1 MRGRGRLPLGPVRTM
16 AAIAHFVSNRF
27 KPVYQTSAF
36 GPHTISMRPLFPKL
50 PGSPLSPNRSQK
62 MIDQA
67 ADARVLSRKVCVV
80 VRLRETR
87 CGLDQVSMSDDN
99 LLSRRYDQ
107 KISFRLYSEHVNG
120 KSFSDLALL
129 YSRSEQWIR
138 ERVDWMQL
146 CLEQQVSLENLA
158 PPLCAESIW
167 VGQVWD

>member
-1 MRGRGRLPLGPVRTM
+1 M
-16 AAIAHFVSNRF
+16 SN
-27 KPVYQTSAF
+27 
-36 GPHTISMRPLFPKL
+36 
-50 PGSPLSPNRSQK
+50 
-62 MIDQA
+62 
-67 ADARVLSRKVCVV
+67 
-80 VRLRETR
+80 
-87 CGLDQVSMSDDN
+87 DN

-120 KSFSDLALL
+120 KSLSDLASL

-167 VGQVWD
+167 AGQVWD